1 MNLAQAVTLQN
12 NVDKG
17 ENNSSFPE
25 GISWRYILS
34 IKAYHKENCLTDL
47 LTAYSTVQSEQILQE
62 WGNFGLFHLVT

>member
-34 IKAYHKENCLTDL
+34 IKAYHKGNCLTDL
-47 LTAYSTVQSEQILQE
+47 LTAYSTVQSEQILQNE
-62 WGNFGLFHLVT
+62 EILGCFI